1 MKYSDKII
9 NAFQDECTDLITSL
23 EEVILLLEKEPDNK
37 EHINEI
43 FRLTHSI
50 KSETG
55 LMGFNNFS
63 TLAHRLEDIFQDVRE
78 DKIKTDDRLI
88 ELSLGVIDKFKKL
101 LNSVITASHDNY
113 DTSDILNS
121 LAVYIKEPK
130 IVKEKKSYDKI
141 TLSKEEIKN
150 YKTKGYKNIYLISIK
165 LFENIALK
173 YARAFLIYNN
183 LLSVGDVIKSTV
195 DFQEAG
201 NDEHFAQF
209 TVIVLTNKI
218 EKEIYDLIDV
228 SEVEKISIKKI
239 KDEEMKEKEPP
250 PKTEKIIANSIR
262 VDVNKIED
270 VMNSVGEL
278 LVNHNSM
285 EKFYETLS
293 GKKFLFSKYDKSKF
307 LDIISQFKR
316 VIDMLQDNVMKFR
329 MVPIKTLF
337 NKFPHLIRT
346 ISGELNKKVNLTISG
361 EYTEVDKTVIEEI
374 REPLTHIIRNAIDHG
389 LESKETRI
397 KKGKP
402 AIGTIKISS
411 YQTGNNIIIEIA
423 DDGGGISPE
432 NIRGTILEES
442 ILSPEKLSKLND
454 SQILRF
460 IFHPGFSTSHKITK
474 LSGRGVGLDVVKSN
488 IEKIHGKILIK
499 TKKNKGTSFIISIPL
514 SISITK
520 ALIIKSSNLFFAI
533 PLYSIRETL
542 RIYKNEIRI
551 VDQYQVITLRKKLLS
566 LLHLNTIFQLKEST
580 PIIDENNED
589 ILLDNKRR
597 KKDRLFVVIVNYGN
611 RNIGL
616 IVDKLITEQDIVIKP
631 LSEYVEKVKGVSGVA
646 ILGDGNV
653 AYILEPINLIDD
665 YLSKEKTGVSTL

>member
-1 MKYSDKII
+1 MEYSDKII

-63 TLAHRLEDIFQDVRE
+63 TLAHKLEDIFQEVRE

-121 LAVYIKEPK
+121 LAQYSKEPK
-130 IVKEKKSYDKI
+130 IVKEKKSSDKI

-183 LLSVGDVIKSTV
+183 LSSVGDVIKSTV
-195 DFQEAG
+195 NFQKAG
-201 NDEHFAQF
+201 NDEQFAQF

-250 PKTEKIIANSIR
+250 LKAEEIIANSIR

-285 EKFYETLS
+285 EKFYETLA

-307 LDIISQFKR
+307 SDIISQFKR

-337 NKFPHLIRT
+337 NKIPRLIRT
-346 ISGELNKKVNLTISG
+346 ISRELNKKVNLTISG

-389 LESKETRI
+389 LEPKETRI

-402 AIGTIKISS
+402 ATGTIKISS
-411 YQTGNNIIIEIA
+411 YQTGNDIIIEIA
-423 DDGGGISPE
+423 DDGGGINPE
-432 NIRGTILEES
+432 SIRGTILEKS

-566 LLHLNTIFQLKEST
+566 LLYLSNIFQLKEST
-580 PIIDENNED
+580 PIIDEDNDD
-589 ILLDNKRR
+589 ILLNSKRR

-653 AYILEPINLIDD
+653 AYILDPVNLIDD
-665 YLSKEKTGVSTL
+665 YLSKEKTGVNTL